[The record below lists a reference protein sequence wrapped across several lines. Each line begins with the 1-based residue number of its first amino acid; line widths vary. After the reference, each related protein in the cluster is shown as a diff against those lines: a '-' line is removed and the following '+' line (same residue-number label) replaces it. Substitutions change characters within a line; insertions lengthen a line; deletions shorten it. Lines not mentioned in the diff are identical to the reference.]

1 MHKDE
6 ARPLVS
12 VCCITYNHA
21 AFLAQAIES
30 VLAQE
35 APFAIELVIGE
46 DCSTDDTR
54 RIALDY
60 ERRFPQQ
67 VRVLPAAPNRGI
79 MPNLMATL
87 ATCTGRY
94 IALLDGDDYWTDPH
108 KLQQQVAVLEAQPGC
123 ALCVHDAEAF
133 VEDGAEPPY
142 LFSTKYSW
150 LPRLAGPISQG
161 SLVRFGWGIP
171 TASMLF
177 RRERLVPLPGWF
189 RGVFSGDYT
198 LQLLCS
204 QVGYVYYLPRVMS
217 RYRLHAGGVSRPTNN
232 SLAHNRKRIFETR
245 QLQRRLPAHY
255 HPVFAKTLE
264 ELYFQRSALLGV
276 LGNRRKQLAYLWQA
290 LNVDRSQLP
299 RHLARIAK
307 KLVRGLR
314 LAA

>member
-1 MHKDE
+1 MNKPE

-35 APFAIELVIGE
+35 APFGIELVIGE

-60 ERRFPQQ
+60 ERRFPQR
-67 VRVLPAAPNRGI
+67 VRVLQPVQNLGI

-87 ATCTGRY
+87 AACTGRY

-108 KLQQQVAVLEAQPGC
+108 KLRQQVAVLEAQPGC
-123 ALCVHDAEAF
+123 SLCVHDAEAF

-142 LFSTKYSW
+142 LFSAKYAW
-150 LPRLAGPISQG
+150 LPRQAGPISQAD
-161 SLVRFGWGIP
+161 LVRFGWGIP

-177 RRERLVPLPGWF
+177 RREPLVPLPGWF

-204 QVGYVYYLPRVMS
+204 RVGYVYYLPRVMS

-245 QLQRRLPAHY
+245 QLRRQLPAY
-255 HPVFAKTLE
+255 YRPVFGKTLA
-264 ELYFQRSALLGV
+264 ELYFQRSHLLGE
-276 LGNRRKQLAYLWQA
+276 LGNRQQQAAYFWQA
-290 LNVDRSQLP
+290 LNVDHRQLP
-299 RHLARIAK
+299 GHLLRIAK
-307 KLVRGLR
+307 KLARGLR
-314 LAA
+314 LAS